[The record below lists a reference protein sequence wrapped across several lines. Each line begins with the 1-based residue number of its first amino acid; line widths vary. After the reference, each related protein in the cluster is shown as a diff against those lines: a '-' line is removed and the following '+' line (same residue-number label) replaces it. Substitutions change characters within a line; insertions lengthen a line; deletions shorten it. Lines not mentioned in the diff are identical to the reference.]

1 MYSLGKEGSGS
12 TFFFTLPAIQ
22 PQEPASDLE
31 QYSSSQQYSI
41 AFLTQ
46 QDDLSNPV
54 TDQLAA
60 NGIDVKVYPV
70 DKDPVWLPKLLVSKS
85 SAIILDEQLA
95 AHLGWEILHV
105 LKRHASTEQIPVMVH
120 TYDQTKDQ
128 GSVLELNY
136 LQKPLSPDHLAEM
149 LSLQAITFQG
159 DSQKRSILVVD
170 DDPDTLEFNARLV
183 LSQIGNCQVYRA
195 RSGLEAVAVI
205 REIPLNL
212 VLLDLVMPDL
222 DGFGVLEMM
231 QENERT
237 RAVPVIVITAKT
249 LTGTDLERF
258 NRGVVAVLNK
268 GMFSAKE
275 TVDRILGVLSKIP
288 TPGSMAHKMV
298 RKAVAYIHAHYQE
311 PITRDQIAK
320 FIGINADY
328 LTVCFNQ
335 ELGIPTMTY
344 LNRYRVN
351 RAQTL
356 LEMQDKKITEIAAE
370 VGFSDSAYF
379 SRIFLRET
387 GVSPRAYQRGKRAP
401 G

>member
-1 MYSLGKEGSGS
+1 
-12 TFFFTLPAIQ
+12 
-22 PQEPASDLE
+22 
-31 QYSSSQQYSI
+31 
-41 AFLTQ
+41 
-46 QDDLSNPV
+46 
-54 TDQLAA
+54 
-60 NGIDVKVYPV
+60 
-70 DKDPVWLPKLLVSKS
+70 
-85 SAIILDEQLA
+85 
-95 AHLGWEILHV
+95 
-105 LKRHASTEQIPVMVH
+105 
-120 TYDQTKDQ
+120 
-128 GSVLELNY
+128 
-136 LQKPLSPDHLAEM
+136 
-149 LSLQAITFQG
+149 
-159 DSQKRSILVVD
+159 
-170 DDPDTLEFNARLV
+170 
-183 LSQIGNCQVYRA
+183 
-195 RSGLEAVAVI
+195 
-205 REIPLNL
+205 
-212 VLLDLVMPDL
+212 
-222 DGFGVLEMM
+222 
-231 QENERT
+231 
-237 RAVPVIVITAKT
+237 
-249 LTGTDLERF
+249 
-258 NRGVVAVLNK
+258 
-268 GMFSAKE
+268 MFSAKE